1 MNEFIHDDFLL
12 KTGTGRRIYH
22 EVVEGLPII
31 DYHSHLNPSDLAA
44 DRVFEDMTALWIQP
58 DQYKHRAMRSLGV
71 AEHYILGD
79 ASARQK
85 FDCWAASVPLTLGNP
100 LFHWTALELR
110 NHFGIQE
117 PLNSESAAR
126 VWDQCNTKL
135 RQPSHTARQLLSSAN
150 VEYLCSSDQWLD
162 NLSYHA
168 ALVESGFTT
177 RVVPSLRGDDAF
189 AVEASD
195 FTKWVAKLGAAA
207 GLAIDGLDSYEQALR
222 LRLDI
227 FAGSGCTV
235 SDHGLDVFSYRS
247 ISPSDASL
255 LFKSRLSGVA
265 LTADEALCL
274 RSYILR
280 FLGREY
286 SRRDWV
292 MLLHI
297 GAQRDTN
304 SRLKKI
310 AGPRGGFATLGCA
323 TDIPSL
329 CRFLDDLD
337 REEQLPRTILFNLNP
352 ADNEAFA
359 ALTGSYVQ
367 EGVAGKVQ
375 FGPAWWFNDHDD
387 GIRAHL
393 DSLSRY
399 GLLVNFVGMT
409 TDSRSILSMSR
420 HEYFRRL
427 LCDWLGTQVESGSF
441 PSDEMML
448 ANYLRRICY
457 ENARDWFSSQI
468 SPRSK
473 GSKHE

>member
-12 KTGTGRRIYH
+12 RTAVGRRLYH
-22 EVVEGLPII
+22 EVAEGLPII
-31 DYHSHLNPSDLAA
+31 DYHSHLNPSDLAT
-44 DRVFEDMTALWIQP
+44 DRVFEDITALWIQP

-71 AEHYILGD
+71 AEHFILGD

-85 FDCWAASVPLTLGNP
+85 FDCWAAAVPLILGNP
-100 LFHWTALELR
+100 LFHWTALELKKY
-110 NHFGIQE
+110 FCIKE

-126 VWDQCNTKL
+126 VWEQSNAQL
-135 RQPSHTARQLLSSAN
+135 RQRSHSARPLLNSAN
-150 VEYLCSSDQWLD
+150 VEYVCSSDLWLD
-162 NLSYHA
+162 DVSHHTALA
-168 ALVESGFTT
+168 ASGFAT
-177 RVVPSLRGDDAF
+177 RVVPSLRADDAF
-189 AVEASD
+189 AVEQPV
-195 FTKWVAKLGAAA
+195 FTEWVTKLGAATDIV
-207 GLAIDGLDSYEQALR
+207 IDALDSFEQALR
-222 LRLDI
+222 VRLDF
-227 FAGSGCTV
+227 FARSGCTV
-235 SDHGLDVFSYRS
+235 SDHALDVFLYRS
-247 ISPSDASL
+247 VSQSDASL
-255 LFKSRLSGVA
+255 LFKTRLSGAV
-265 LTADEALCL
+265 LPADEALRL
-274 RSYILR
+274 RSYILA

-286 SRRDWV
+286 SRRNWV

-310 AGPRGGFATLGCA
+310 AGPRGGFAALGCA
-323 TDIPSL
+323 TNIPSL

-337 REEQLPRTILFNLNP
+337 REEQLPRTILFNLNS

-375 FGPAWWFNDHDD
+375 FGPAWWFNDHDN

-393 DSLSRY
+393 DALSRY
-399 GLLVNFVGMT
+399 GLLMNFVGMT

-427 LCDWLGTQVESGSF
+427 LCDWIGAQVAAGSF
-441 PSDEMML
+441 PSDETML
-448 ANYLRRICY
+448 AGYVRRICY
-457 ENARDWFSSQI
+457 ENARDWFSSPA
-468 SPRSK
+468 SSLRK